1 VSARYKVQGTW
12 DVKDTT
18 PVEDPGFSPKGTVVT
33 ETADA
38 LDTRT
43 GNLYRQGAF
52 RVRVLRSKVKGL
64 PRGATFIGETAWS
77 RAECLHRDIV
87 TALRLAEVPER

>member
-18 PVEDPGFSPKGTVVT
+18 PVEDADFSPKGTVVT
-33 ETADA
+33 ETADL

-43 GNLYRQGAF
+43 GNRYQQGAF

-64 PRGATFIGETAWS
+64 PRGATFMGETAWS
-77 RAECLHRDIV
+77 RAEALHDDIV
-87 TALRLAEVPER
+87 TALHFAEVPER